1 MTLNIDMMNRNFS
14 SFPLLS
20 TTHFK
25 FIKLEQMLL
34 WLQLYLRFISIVI
47 NYLMT
52 KILGGG
58 RIIILQ
64 KMRNAMKA

>member
-1 MTLNIDMMNRNFS
+1 MKFAVFIYFITNFLWLNIDMMNINFS
-14 SFPLLS
+14 SFPLLI

-34 WLQLYLRFISIVI
+34 WLQLYLWFISIVV

-52 KILGGG
+52 KILG
-58 RIIILQ
+58 
-64 KMRNAMKA
+64 

>member
-1 MTLNIDMMNRNFS
+1 MKFAVFIYFITNFLWLNIDMMNINFS
-14 SFPLLS
+14 SFPLLF

-34 WLQLYLRFISIVI
+34 WLQLYLWFISIVV

-52 KILGGG
+52 KILG
-58 RIIILQ
+58 
-64 KMRNAMKA
+64 

>member
-1 MTLNIDMMNRNFS
+1 MKFAVFIYFITNFLWLNIDMININFS
-14 SFPLLS
+14 SFPLLI

-34 WLQLYLRFISIVI
+34 WLQLFLWFISIVV

-52 KILGGG
+52 KILG
-58 RIIILQ
+58 
-64 KMRNAMKA
+64 